1 MPRER
6 NAHGFTLIELLIVIA
21 IIGIISAIAAP
32 ALIRARLAGNEASAI
47 GSLRAINSAEAS
59 YSAMAGKGGFAT
71 QLSVLSLPCP
81 SSSAGFISPD
91 LSADPSKKSGYTITL
106 APGAVGVPGPS
117 DCNGTATLTAYYAI
131 AEPLTVGISGH
142 RAFGTTGRGTIF
154 FDASGTAPTEAQ
166 MAPGGGAVPLQ

>member
-81 SSSAGFISPD
+81 DSFRSAVRSFPGLCPGRSSLF
-91 LSADPSKKSGYTITL
+91 
-106 APGAVGVPGPS
+106 
-117 DCNGTATLTAYYAI
+117 
-131 AEPLTVGISGH
+131 
-142 RAFGTTGRGTIF
+142 
-154 FDASGTAPTEAQ
+154 
-166 MAPGGGAVPLQ
+166 